1 MKKTK
6 SGAFLMGSQYFFSCY
21 DDFESKDVDEVEIIE
36 TDAFSNMRQLTGQG
50 KCLFQLKKQPS
61 KDEYIKYALLSNLGM
76 VIGKFLI
83 PEFCEAI
90 GFTVADLPRLSALID
105 RLDDKHR
112 YEEII
117 FNSYIENGA
126 FTLTD
131 EQRARAYKSYKESR
145 GI

>member
-1 MKKTK
+1 MSK
-6 SGAFLMGSQYFFSCY
+6 FLMGSRYFFSCY
-21 DDFESKDVDEVEIIE
+21 DDFESKDIDEIELVDTSDFKNV
-36 TDAFSNMRQLTGQG
+36 RQLTGKG
-50 KCLFQLKKQPS
+50 KCLFQMKRHSS
-61 KDEYIKYALLSNLGM
+61 KEPYIEFALRSKIGM

-90 GFTVADLPRLSALID
+90 GFTVNDLPRLVPLIAK
-105 RLDDKHR
+105 LDEQHK

-117 FNSYIENGA
+117 FNSYIQNGS

-145 GI
+145 GA

>member
-1 MKKTK
+1 MSKI
-6 SGAFLMGSQYFFSCY
+6 LIGSRYFFSCY
-21 DDFESKDVDEVEIIE
+21 DNFTSKDIDEVELIE
-36 TDAFSNMRQLTGQG
+36 TDNFNNVRQLTGQG

-61 KDEYIKYALLSNLGM
+61 KEHYIDYALRSKIGM

-83 PEFCEAI
+83 PEFCETI
-90 GFTVADLPRLSALID
+90 GFTVNDLSQLVPLIAK
-105 RLDDKHR
+105 LDEQHK

-117 FNSYIENGA
+117 FNSYIENGS

-131 EQRARAYKSYKESR
+131 EQRSRAYKSYKESR